1 MSEPMSEQT
10 LATLEAL
17 GQTTRSPSVRLLCK
31 EVRRLQAALIRSEQ
45 AHAADSEVWTEERD
59 RLRAVYDAGRALF
72 RLKDTGSSD
81 DLYRAW
87 RELGAQLAFADGQ
100 IPLGSDADLGRT
112 RGER

>member
-1 MSEPMSEQT
+1 MSLSEHDLNTIEARALSHGDQTVVPM
-10 LATLEAL
+10 
-17 GQTTRSPSVRLLCK
+17 LCA
-31 EVRRLQAALIRSEQ
+31 EVR
-45 AHAADSEVWTEERD
+45 